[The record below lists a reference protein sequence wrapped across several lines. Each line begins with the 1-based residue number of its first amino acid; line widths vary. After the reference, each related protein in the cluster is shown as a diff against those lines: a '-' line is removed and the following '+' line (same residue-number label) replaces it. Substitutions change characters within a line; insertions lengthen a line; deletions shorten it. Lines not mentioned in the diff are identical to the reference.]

1 MAVSEVVVT
10 TVYSLQDALLGV
22 WNSFVNIVPG
32 LVGALIVVLLGY
44 IVALLLERV
53 VVHVLQMGM
62 LDKWVEERNLD
73 GAIGKI
79 KLSVIFGALLKWYIF
94 VLFLAQSLYLVNLS
108 VLSMFVAIM
117 VNYIPVASA
126 SIVLV
131 VLGLLIARYVA
142 NKITLTDHKYKKSAA
157 VVAEVVIAYMAIVMG
172 LENLGVRVTVLLDA
186 FRIGFTVF
194 IVIAAI
200 ALGLY
205 FAFAYRREIHELAK
219 SFKR

>member
-1 MAVSEVVVT
+1 MAVSDVVIT
-10 TVYSLQDALLGV
+10 TVYSLQDALLNV
-22 WNSFVNIVPG
+22 WYSFLNVVPG

-53 VVHVLQMGM
+53 AVHVLQMGM
-62 LDKWVEERNLD
+62 VDKWVEERNLD

-108 VLSMFVAIM
+108 ILSMFVAIL
-117 VNYIPVASA
+117 VNYIPIASA
-126 SIVLV
+126 SIILV
-131 VLGLLIARYVA
+131 VLGLLVARYIA
-142 NKITLTDHKYKKSAA
+142 NKISLTDHKYKKSVA
-157 VVAEVVIAYMAIVMG
+157 VIVEVVIAYMAVVMG
-172 LENLGVRVTVLLDA
+172 LENLGFRVTVLLDA

-194 IVIAAI
+194 VIIAAI

-205 FAFAYRREIHELAK
+205 FSFAYRREIQELAK
-219 SFKR
+219 SFKK